1 MNDAPLPGAPLP
13 GAPLPDDA
21 LDEAVSGFAEVAA
34 RFAEEIGDPPT
45 LAEFLEVLGW
55 AIPTNSDAVDGTFT
69 QPLKLAA
76 TVRGNKRYRG
86 ERPSR
91 VPELNDGVFE
101 DARDHVGVVAER
113 INAASGAPVTPA
125 QFASAVLQVLRTG
138 RVGLADVGGD
148 EVRKLVAEGVG
159 KRAVKLTPG
168 DVLAIPVPDGYRL
181 AVVITRNRFGTA
193 IGLFEGVS
201 RDGRPGADLLRSPRK
216 HPVYTEESLA
226 KNGTWKVVDH
236 DEGLLDLFPA
246 DPEVYHKPGAW
257 PGIDTGEFG
266 AAETADGPLRM
277 IDEAE
282 AREVGLLDGGYRQT
296 RPAGYLQKVLGEET
310 HTR

>member
-1 MNDAPLPGAPLP
+1 MSVNDAPLAADMLGEVAP
-13 GAPLPDDA
+13 
-21 LDEAVSGFAEVAA
+21 GFAEVAA
-34 RFAEEIGDPPT
+34 RFAAEIGDPPT

-55 AIPTNSDAVDGTFT
+55 AIPSNSDAVDGTFT
-69 QPLKLAA
+69 RPLKLAA
-76 TVRGNKRYRG
+76 TVKGKRYRSD
-86 ERPSR
+86 RPSR

-101 DARDHVGVVAER
+101 DARDHVARLAER
-113 INAASGAPVTPA
+113 IHAAGGVPLAPQ
-125 QFASAVLQVLRTG
+125 QFAAAVLQVLRTG

-148 EVRKLVAEGVG
+148 DVRKLVAEGGG
-159 KRAVKLTPG
+159 KRAAKLTPG
-168 DVLAIPVPDGYRL
+168 DVLAIPVPGGHRL

-201 RDGRPGADLLRSPRK
+201 RDGRPGADILRAPRE
-216 HPVYTEESLA
+216 HPVYTEESLV

-236 DEGLLDLFPA
+236 DENLLGLFSA
-246 DPEVYHKPGAW
+246 DPPIYHKPGAW

-266 AAETADGPLRM
+266 AAETGDGPLRM

-296 RPAGYLQKVLGEET
+296 RPAAYLQKVLGEDS
-310 HTR
+310 